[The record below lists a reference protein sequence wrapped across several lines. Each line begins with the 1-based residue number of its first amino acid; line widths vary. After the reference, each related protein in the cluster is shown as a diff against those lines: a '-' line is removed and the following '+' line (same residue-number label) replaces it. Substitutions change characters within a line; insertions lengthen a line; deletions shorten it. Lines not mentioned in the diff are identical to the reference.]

1 MKFLSN
7 MVSKLVEISPSNY
20 KVVAAVS
27 ALDPNYIISSEFNTE
42 KKKKIKTL
50 VKILSERDW
59 IKSVEV
65 DNAKPFFCSLSSCTG
80 VKLNE
85 KFENSGENDG
95 HLDYFSYGLIY
106 QDKFFKDLWFPP

>member
-27 ALDPNYIISSEFNTE
+27 ALDPTISFQVNSIL
-42 KKKKIKTL
+42 KKKKIKNL

-65 DNAKPFFCSLSSCTG
+65 DNAKPLFCSLSSCTG

-85 KFENSGENDG
+85 KFENSGENDH
-95 HLDYFSYGLIY
+95 HLDYLSYGVIY
-106 QDKFFKDLWFPP
+106 QDKFFKDLWFPS